1 MTDTTKSGGPDI
13 RHKLAQAEK
22 RVEHM
27 TSVIRS
33 ANPLTPFDLPMAPSS
48 THPSSAAHWSTDAE
62 RLGAEEVDAVQPI
75 PAAHLPQFQHVEMVI
90 SRGAMGGWVE
100 QASPACGAAVVAGA
114 WNAIKP
120 GCAARAS
127 KEDVLLLYADK
138 WQQHIMQSCLSLAQ
152 LLQVP
157 DAAPLQAAIQAA
169 WLFTDQ
175 VSAWCL
181 VQPKGVQATSCSC
194 IGIAESPKHCIQLK
208 TH

>member
-1 MTDTTKSGGPDI
+1 MFSDCSGIGCVMSAL
-13 RHKLAQAEK
+13 HK
-22 RVEHM
+22 R
-27 TSVIRS
+27 
-33 ANPLTPFDLPMAPSS
+33 
-48 THPSSAAHWSTDAE
+48 
-62 RLGAEEVDAVQPI
+62 
-75 PAAHLPQFQHVEMVI
+75 
-90 SRGAMGGWVE
+90 
-100 QASPACGAAVVAGA
+100 
-114 WNAIKP
+114 WNASDCYTLAWALCLGSCCSVHCAQLPVELTSALLLSIYLLSETSQWSCVCDHHAAAYEVRHNANAAAP
-120 GCAARAS
+120 VCAGAARAS